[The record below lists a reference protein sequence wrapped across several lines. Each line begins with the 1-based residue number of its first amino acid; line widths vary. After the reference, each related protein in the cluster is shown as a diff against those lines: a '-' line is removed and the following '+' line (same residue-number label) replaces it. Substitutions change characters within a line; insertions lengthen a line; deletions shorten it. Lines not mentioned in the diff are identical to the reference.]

1 MRVLT
6 ITESIW
12 LNLDR
17 RSVAG
22 LVLDLEGWAAWH
34 PDAEESFWIGRAGWQ
49 AGNRLRIVPRR
60 SARPGSIVVG
70 GGRVTE
76 AEPGES
82 GDAAGRLGW
91 SARLLGARVEHTLSI
106 RAEGCG
112 TRVDLRTTA
121 RAFAVRVLGHE
132 SVIRVISRGQR
143 RFLRA
148 LRARGEQLL
157 PGDGVLKSGVLESG
171 VLKSGVFPS
180 GAPEGGAAGDFGLGI
195 EVAGERP
202 LGSPTSGAP

>member
-1 MRVLT
+1 
-6 ITESIW
+6 
-12 LNLDR
+12 
-17 RSVAG
+17 
-22 LVLDLEGWAAWH
+22 
-34 PDAEESFWIGRAGWQ
+34 
-49 AGNRLRIVPRR
+49 
-60 SARPGSIVVG
+60 
-70 GGRVTE
+70 
-76 AEPGES
+76 
-82 GDAAGRLGW
+82 
-91 SARLLGARVEHTLSI
+91 
-106 RAEGCG
+106 
-112 TRVDLRTTA
+112 
-121 RAFAVRVLGHE
+121 
-132 SVIRVISRGQR
+132 VISRGQR